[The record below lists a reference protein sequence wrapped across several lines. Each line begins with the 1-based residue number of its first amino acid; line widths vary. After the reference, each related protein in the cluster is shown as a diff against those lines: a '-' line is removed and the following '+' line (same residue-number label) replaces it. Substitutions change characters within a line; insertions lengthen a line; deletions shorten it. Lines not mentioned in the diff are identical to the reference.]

1 MLGKTQWFQRRKY
14 AGWGIAPKTYQGWLY
29 LLVLILGL
37 FFIQFISWPGENT
50 QVILMFIWAGI
61 FVLDT
66 IDIMIRMPRDER
78 DRLHEAFA
86 ERNALWV
93 MITVLVIGISYRT
106 AQSMLSG
113 TVYIEPV
120 IIIALFAGLTAK
132 AITNIYLDKKD

>member
-37 FFIQFISWPGENT
+37 VFIQFINWPGKNT
-50 QVILMFIWAGI
+50 QVVLMFIWAGI

-106 AQSMLSG
+106 AQSIVKG
-113 TVYIEPV
+113 VVYIEPV
-120 IIIALFAGLTAK
+120 IIIALFAGLAAK
-132 AITNIYLDKKD
+132 AVTNIYLDKKD

>member
-1 MLGKTQWFQRRKY
+1 MLGKPQWFQRRKY

-37 FFIQFISWPGENT
+37 LFIQFMSWPGENT
-50 QVILMFIWAGI
+50 QIILMFIWVGV

-66 IDIMIRMPRDER
+66 IDIMIRIPRDER

-93 MITVLVIGISYRT
+93 MVIVLAIGIAYRT
-106 AQSMLSG
+106 AQSIASG
-113 TVYIEPV
+113 TVYIDPV
-120 IIIALFAGLTAK
+120 IIIALFAGLAAK
-132 AITNIYLDKKD
+132 AVTNIYLDKKD